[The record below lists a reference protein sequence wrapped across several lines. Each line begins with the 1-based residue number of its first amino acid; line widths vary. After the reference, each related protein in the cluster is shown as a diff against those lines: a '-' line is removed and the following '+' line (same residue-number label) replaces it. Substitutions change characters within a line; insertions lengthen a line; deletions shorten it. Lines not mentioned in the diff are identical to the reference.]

1 MAKKILPALTEMNTK
16 IVNQVCCGKWKKMRL
31 FLFANKNKVK
41 ILKEMPKKIEGKTGP
56 RSPEENLH
64 IALQLK
70 KVKKK

>member
-1 MAKKILPALTEMNTK
+1 
-16 IVNQVCCGKWKKMRL
+16 MRL

-70 KVKKK
+70 KVKKKEYEKSS